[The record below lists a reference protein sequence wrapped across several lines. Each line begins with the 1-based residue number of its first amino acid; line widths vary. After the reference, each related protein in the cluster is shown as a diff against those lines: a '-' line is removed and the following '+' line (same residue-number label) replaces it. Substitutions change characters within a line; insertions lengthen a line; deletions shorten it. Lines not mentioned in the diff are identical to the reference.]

1 MREILCSWLGT
12 LGVALQV
19 GAACGPFPA
28 LQARVPEGW
37 CASVVATAAQGFR
50 MPRTVLWLGT
60 SGDETQL
67 LVADMGNWEPNRG
80 RLLHVRV
87 NTRDGSATTRE
98 VLARLDRPHGLRK
111 GPDGRIYLGEA
122 GRISRFAWPPA
133 GTLVPEPVIAD
144 LPAQGR
150 HPLKEFAFG
159 PDGTLWIN
167 VGASSDACEG
177 QAGVGPDGRPACP
190 DMAGPRP
197 QAAVYRARWRWPRGE
212 LIDVLPFATGLRN
225 SMALAVHPSGQVFQ
239 AENNVDLDDP
249 AFPAEE
255 VNRLVQGGHYGWPGC
270 VQARRPLPGFE
281 AAACA
286 GTRAPVQA
294 MPAHAA
300 PLQMRYSRVPGDAK
314 SGALGLLVSWHGHRP
329 VGRRLVRYEVKADGT
344 PHGKPTPVI
353 DEWLAAPGRPGAPVG
368 WAEDGDSGLWIADDR
383 NRMIV
388 WLRRA
393 PAR

>member
-1 MREILCSWLGT
+1 MRKILCSWLGT
-12 LGVALQV
+12 LGVALQA

-37 CASVVATAAQGFR
+37 CASVVATAAQGLR

-67 LVADMGNWEPNRG
+67 LVTDMGNWEPNRG

-133 GTLVPEPVIAD
+133 GALVPEPVIAD

-167 VGASSDACEG
+167 VGAVSDACEG
-177 QAGVGPDGRPACP
+177 QATTGPDGKPACP
-190 DMAGPRP
+190 DMAGAKP
-197 QAAVYRARWRWPRGE
+197 QAAVYRARWRWPQGE
-212 LIDVLPFATGLRN
+212 LLDVAPFATGLRN
-225 SMALAVHPSGQVFQ
+225 SMALAAHGSGQVFQ
-239 AENNVDLDDP
+239 AENSVDIDDA

-255 VNRLVQGGHYGWPGC
+255 INRLVAGGHYGWPGC
-270 VQARRPLPGFE
+270 VEARKPLAGFS

-286 GTRAPVQA
+286 GTRAPVLA
-294 MPAHAA
+294 MPAHTA
-300 PLQMRYSRVPGDAK
+300 PLHMQYSRVPGGKD
-314 SGALGLLVSWHGHRP
+314 GAPGLLVSWHGHRP
-329 VGRRLVRYEVKADGT
+329 VARRLVRYETRPDGT
-344 PHGKPTPVI
+344 PFGKPRFLI
-353 DEWLAAPGRPGAPVG
+353 DEWQAAPGKPGAPVG
-368 WAEDGDSGLWIADDR
+368 WAEDEAGGLWIADDR

-388 WLRRA
+388 RLHRA
-393 PAR
+393 AAR